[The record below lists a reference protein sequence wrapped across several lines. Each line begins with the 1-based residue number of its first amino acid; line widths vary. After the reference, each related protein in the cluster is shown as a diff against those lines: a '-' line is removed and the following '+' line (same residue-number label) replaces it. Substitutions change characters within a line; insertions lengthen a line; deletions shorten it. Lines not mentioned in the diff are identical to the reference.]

1 MLHVASRCYASSH
14 EELNLP
20 NVSHKQSRLED
31 NTPFLDDNGTDFTGD
46 SKVIVNLKLHGG
58 GHPRHMSWCQASD
71 EGYNDDEEE
80 EEEELPMESVSVFLP
95 LSPEELADPEML
107 RNTAATR
114 IQALWRGYRTR
125 KQLFGN
131 NSSHVS
137 PAQRVVIDLAR
148 ICMTLHRQQTMR
160 LGERI
165 DMLEQE
171 IAHERA
177 MRIAFE
183 NAIEDMALT
192 IDKQQAMVCERMEE
206 MRESYEERLYQEQ
219 CARTDLEQS
228 MTHVLDKV
236 QEMQNM
242 QQQRA
247 KQEAEER
254 EALHSKLDN
263 ALAEIDQLKQ
273 QQQRKKQPT
282 TTLQP
287 SSTPRRVNN
296 DASTTT
302 SSSLEKQQQPPTSRR
317 SIKPSSNKPVRSST
331 HHAASTTTTT
341 TRHNTKSLNPTTNP
355 PNTITTT
362 TTTTTT
368 APPNTRRVATTTRR
382 KILSSSSSNK
392 PARPLSR
399 VDTRR

>member
-31 NTPFLDDNGTDFTGD
+31 NSSSTPFLDDNGTDFTGD
-46 SKVIVNLKLHGG
+46 SKVIVNLKLNSHGG
-58 GHPRHMSWCQASD
+58 RHMSWCQASD
-71 EGYNDDEEE
+71 EGYNDE

-95 LSPEELADPEML
+95 LSPEELTDPEML

-131 NSSHVS
+131 NSHVS

-228 MTHVLDKV
+228 MAHVLEKV
-236 QEMQNM
+236 QEMQNT
-242 QQQRA
+242 QQQHA

-254 EALHSKLDN
+254 ATLHSKLDN

-273 QQQRKKQPT
+273 QQQRKKQPA
-282 TTLQP
+282 TTLQQP
-287 SSTPRRVNN
+287 SSTSRRHVN
-296 DASTTT
+296 DTP
-302 SSSLEKQQQPPTSRR
+302 SSSSTLEKQQSPRR
-317 SIKPSSNKPVRSST
+317 SIKASSKPVRSST
-331 HHAASTTTTT
+331 HHAASTTTA
-341 TRHNTKSLNPTTNP
+341 TRNNTKSLNATTNP
-355 PNTITTT
+355 PNTTTTT

-368 APPNTRRVATTTRR
+368 ASRRATTTTTRR
-382 KILSSSSSNK
+382 NNILSSSSSK
-392 PARPLSR
+392 PARPLAR